1 MLFLCTHADLNLLL
15 TVFICLYSMSLRMRN
30 VIQWILAIYL
40 VSHVNYSIFC
50 RSNGF
55 ESPGPRS
62 RSQSP
67 TKRSSRFQKPN
78 KHFKPRYYDVI
89 SDYNPQFF
97 STSGRIEKEV
107 PLMHGQR
114 VTVLGKSWQ
123 FIIHLYHSSFRRFD
137 YKIMSTTLFVPLY
150 QCDRN

>member
-1 MLFLCTHADLNLLL
+1 MHPRWPKLVAHSFYTFIFYVVEECHLMNTGNLF
-15 TVFICLYSMSLRMRN
+15 
-30 VIQWILAIYL
+30 
-40 VSHVNYSIFC
+40 SITCKLFNFFC

-55 ESPGPRS
+55 ESPGSRS

-67 TKRSSRFQKPN
+67 TKRSSRFQKPT
-78 KHFKPRYYDVI
+78 KQFKPRNYDVI

-107 PLMHGQR
+107 PLLHGQR

-123 FIIHLYHSSFRRFD
+123 SIIHLYHSSLRRFD
-137 YKIMSTTLFVPLY
+137 YKIMSTTLFLPLY
-150 QCDRN
+150 QCGRN